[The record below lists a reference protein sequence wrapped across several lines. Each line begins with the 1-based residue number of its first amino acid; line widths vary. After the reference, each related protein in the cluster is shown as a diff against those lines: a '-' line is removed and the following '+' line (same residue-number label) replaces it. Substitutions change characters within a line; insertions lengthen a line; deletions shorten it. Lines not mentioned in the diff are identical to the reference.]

1 MLHYLCIPTADSLT
15 IFALLQT
22 GRLTTNMPLDC
33 KTSTAYGEEWRN
45 TIRGFFASRIEA
57 GDITIFNN
65 GPMAIRR

>member
-1 MLHYLCIPTADSLT
+1 MTADPDTKLST
-15 IFALLQT
+15 S
-22 GRLTTNMPLDC
+22 MPLDC

-57 GDITIFNN
+57 GEITIFNN